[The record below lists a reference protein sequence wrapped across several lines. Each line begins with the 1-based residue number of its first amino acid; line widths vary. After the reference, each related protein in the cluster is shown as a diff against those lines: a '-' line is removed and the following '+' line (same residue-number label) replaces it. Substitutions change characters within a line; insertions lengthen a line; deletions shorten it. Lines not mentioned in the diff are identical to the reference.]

1 MADLLVLILSIL
13 VILLLITAWDHTLA
27 LPFLNP
33 SRREVRDLLVAV
45 EDLLLPMGSFPS
57 KLLQPWVPT
66 VKECRSRPTALT
78 LSHNPTP
85 AEEGSEPSTPA
96 STEPTPGESGSNPTA
111 VPPSTEPTSVVGG
124 PNPTMLPLS
133 TEQAPGHGKSKL
145 TTIPPPPVPVP
156 VVAGFDTTTL
166 PPLPEPTPVEGQSF
180 GPEDDPDKP
189 LFDSL
194 EYQQLSGDDIQMA
207 FNVPLPEQQGAEIDS
222 LSSDSTVAG
231 EETEKEEQEQE
242 VEDSTAVVE
251 KESTETEVFEKEIRG
266 LVDPEGRYGP
276 DLRKTIELV
285 AGTVERQAKAEE
297 GLRSETVRFQ
307 RAEDDLR
314 HGWEDSREVFERIIS
329 GQNVML
335 RLTRD
340 ENHELVEENQTL
352 LSKNAGSMEKYQ
364 RMLDQYNNHLNS
376 LNVAKESAEQAA
388 ETAIAGVN
396 GRIDAVKESY
406 EQKKSA
412 AELINRQE
420 RNALNFS
427 KEMVENNLAEARR
440 QVTAGEQQHDAA
452 IKEKD
457 STIKELKVVMRQ
469 LRSTVTTSEELAASA
484 ERGLQKQLDDRCKE
498 KDREIGTLKDQLR
511 ELEDRVKALGGWKD
525 KAEAEQRN
533 HQRTSS
539 QLNDQMTA
547 LREDKNHLVHGLKLE
562 IGGLQRSIKEEEDTI
577 ADLRRKVTSLKS
589 GQEVKDLKSQLGE
602 AKKQQQLSVKE
613 TQDLRQQLQDCQHG
627 VEKLRDTVKA
637 RDKKIEKDAE
647 ISSKKKED
655 LEKRL
660 EQATCAQDRG
670 LEEAAR
676 KVEEQKKELSRELKD
691 AQEAEQ
697 KAGADLQ
704 RLEDTRKRT
713 TIEHQ
718 NAMKEKDEEINRLG
732 QTIQDARAA
741 AAAKANEAGKEA
753 TEVGAGEERQNE
765 MEKRETVEIALKK
778 AAEDAKD
785 KDRQHE
791 KDKKE
796 AVEKA
801 VREAAEDAT
810 KKQRQYEEEKK
821 KAVENAVRKAEE
833 DANMEVRQHEK
844 DKKEAV
850 EKAAKDADDKERQHM
865 MEKKE
870 AAEKAVKEAAE
881 GARQTLQ
888 KQLDDERESS
898 RQAQNKAIETE
909 TNLRT
914 EISGLRSQV
923 GEVVESKSVDPANS
937 QPGRDA
943 KELTVI
949 AREATEAHELLL
961 EIEGNGVIQG
971 SVEHTVL
978 RQLNNAKLALYWIKC
993 DLRKPR
999 FAADKHHFRDMTYG
1013 VEVKEEDIKQLNMAT
1028 HGKLVQQGKVANARM
1043 QNLRYILDTNND
1055 VQKDAMLEAIYTPN
1069 PIKRETK
1076 KARGLKRHTQPGPG
1090 MLPSV
1095 PSTIVQAEHST
1106 GHSQQRNGNPEPQYD
1121 PRLFNPPQ
1129 NVQPQLS
1136 AATSQ
1141 DQTQG
1146 FLPTPFDGAAS
1157 GFSFQLQTKATPDF
1171 TSAQGVPGS
1180 ADDGSSSLTAQSQGD
1195 QQTDALGFDFGAI
1208 DESHPVWKGISF
1220 GKQKEASEEAGAAQS
1235 TTVLQESGNAEP
1247 SSAQYT
1253 PSTGFQFGK
1262 TALLQ
1267 PLTIADV
1274 FTDVPSTP
1282 MNNEQS
1288 GGSMDRST
1296 GVKKDHNAKPSS
1308 AQYTPTTG
1316 FQFGK
1321 LSLLQPLIIADTF
1334 TDNPSMP
1341 MNNAQNGGLID
1352 RSTAAKKDHRQPFA
1366 DIMALLKLP
1375 TSSEK
1380 ATIAAVPEP
1389 VPKNNRT
1396 STTGP
1401 TDIAAKT
1408 SRTYSVVKQ
1417 SPFPG
1422 LQDDNGIAG
1431 PVSEPTFQ
1439 RPKNNIRGR
1448 GRFNASKGRLLAHQA
1463 FATRQTVPSPE
1474 STQAQ
1479 QPDPQEQGS
1488 VIQQGG
1494 SGGSVQ
1500 HDHNSDKPIGWTDLM
1515 TNAVMDELRRNSD
1528 VGLDF
1533 LGEFLRLNY
1542 DLETDDIQGLNKFL
1556 EMLRQ
1561 EVKPGHGSRSD
1572 QPKGW
1577 TAGMTSFVEVL
1588 LNKGH
1593 TSADRIITLLN
1604 REYGNVSAIE
1614 GVGKY
1619 VERLKTNH
1627 KTGIPEMPTGWT
1639 KEHTAKVRGMLR
1651 DGDEIDFIEEIMNME
1666 LDLPADD
1673 TGCWENWLKKLQ
1685 SDYQAEAED
1694 PMLQD

>member
-1 MADLLVLILSIL
+1 M
-13 VILLLITAWDHTLA
+13 
-27 LPFLNP
+27 
-33 SRREVRDLLVAV
+33 
-45 EDLLLPMGSFPS
+45 
-57 KLLQPWVPT
+57 
-66 VKECRSRPTALT
+66 
-78 LSHNPTP
+78 
-85 AEEGSEPSTPA
+85 
-96 STEPTPGESGSNPTA
+96 
-111 VPPSTEPTSVVGG
+111 
-124 PNPTMLPLS
+124 
-133 TEQAPGHGKSKL
+133 
-145 TTIPPPPVPVP
+145 PVP
-156 VVAGFDTTTL
+156 VVAGYDTTTL
-166 PPLPEPTPVEGQSF
+166 PPLPEPTPAEGQSF
-180 GPEDDPDKP
+180 GPGDDPDEP
-189 LFDSL
+189 SFDSL
-194 EYQQLSGDDIQMA
+194 GYQQLSGDDVQMA

-222 LSSDSTVAG
+222 LSSDSTIAG
-231 EETEKEEQEQE
+231 EEADKEEQEQEQE

-266 LVDPEGRYGP
+266 LVDTEGRYGP

-352 LSKNAGSMEKYQ
+352 LSKHSDSKEKYQ

-412 AELINRQE
+412 AELNNRQE
-420 RNALNFS
+420 RNTLNFS

-452 IKEKD
+452 MKEKD
-457 STIKELKVVMRQ
+457 STIKELKAAMMQ
-469 LRSTVTTSEELAASA
+469 LRSTATTSEELAASA
-484 ERGLQKQLDDRCKE
+484 ERGLQKQLVDRCKE

-589 GQEVKDLKSQLGE
+589 GQEIKDLKSQLGE

-718 NAMKEKDEEINRLG
+718 SAMKEKDEEINRLG

-741 AAAKANEAGKEA
+741 AVAKANEAVKEA
-753 TEVGAGEERQNE
+753 NEVGAGKEQKNE

-778 AAEDAKD
+778 AAEDSKD

-801 VREAAEDAT
+801 VREAAEDAI

-1090 MLPSV
+1090 MLPSG
-1095 PSTIVQAEHST
+1095 PSTVVQAEHST
-1106 GHSQQRNGNPEPQYD
+1106 GHSQQRNENPEPQYD
-1121 PRLFNPPQ
+1121 PRLLNLPQ
-1129 NVQPQLS
+1129 NVQPQFS

-1157 GFSFQLQTKATPDF
+1157 GFSFQIQTKATPDF
-1171 TSAQGVPGS
+1171 TSAQGAPGS
-1180 ADDGSSSLTAQSQGD
+1180 ADDGSSSLPAQSQGD
-1195 QQTDALGFDFGAI
+1195 QQTGALGFDFDAI
-1208 DESHPVWKGISF
+1208 DKSHPVWKGISF

-1334 TDNPSMP
+1334 ADNPSMP

-1448 GRFNASKGRLLAHQA
+1448 GRFDASKGRLLAHQA
-1463 FATRQTVPSPE
+1463 FATRQNVPSPE
-1474 STQAQ
+1474 SSQAQ

-1515 TNAVMDELRRNSD
+1515 TNAVMDELRRNND

-1533 LGEFLRLNY
+1533 LREFLRLNY

-1556 EMLRQ
+1556 EKLRQ
-1561 EVKPGHGSRSD
+1561 EVKPGHDYRSD

-1604 REYGNVSAIE
+1604 REYGDVSAIE